1 MTKCWSITTCKWH
14 SCIAASCSQLSVIQN
29 VVYRIMKNA
38 MSSAPTFS
46 FDHVKVISRT
56 ALFLMEAAHK
66 AGTELSSTLSQ
77 RAHTTPSAENDVFFM
92 SAAIN
97 ASGVAA
103 QVEGRKGKVT
113 KPDPREKG
121 LEKLEQGWLKAY
133 LTRSCDIDSY
143 LSEDCD
149 SQAEY
154 ELEPEVLIEDVE
166 C

>member
-77 RAHTTPSAENDVFFM
+77 RAHTTPSAENDVF
-92 SAAIN
+92 
-97 ASGVAA
+97 
-103 QVEGRKGKVT
+103 
-113 KPDPREKG
+113 
-121 LEKLEQGWLKAY
+121 L
-133 LTRSCDIDSY
+133 
-143 LSEDCD
+143 
-149 SQAEY
+149 
-154 ELEPEVLIEDVE
+154 
-166 C
+166 

>member
-1 MTKCWSITTCKWH
+1 
-14 SCIAASCSQLSVIQN
+14 
-29 VVYRIMKNA
+29 
-38 MSSAPTFS
+38 
-46 FDHVKVISRT
+46 
-56 ALFLMEAAHK
+56 
-66 AGTELSSTLSQ
+66 
-77 RAHTTPSAENDVFFM
+77 M

-143 LSEDCD
+143 LSEYCD

-154 ELEPEVLIEDVE
+154 ELEPEVLIKDVE